1 MVRTG
6 LMALLLA
13 SSTLGEPTT
22 GESSVEAV
30 FTLEEVIV
38 RPTHLQASPRTRGA
52 VPDSEAEFTEL
63 EEVIVRPSKRR
74 DG

>member
-1 MVRTG
+1 MVRAG

-13 SSTLGEPTT
+13 SLTLVEPTT

-38 RPTHLQASPRTRGA
+38 RPAYPQASPGRGA

-63 EEVIVRPSKRR
+63 EEVIVRPSKR
-74 DG
+74 